1 MPYQDGTFTSAVQ
14 NGPKQIFYPFLNSP
28 TKDTTTKGTIRNYV
42 VIPNSYTPAAALS
55 TDPDDATQYL
65 VDESELAVE
74 SGVGRF
80 ARTYCKV
87 PQQQIV
93 PGTLALSKPTIPG
106 NDAFPRNF
114 GSYIIVQPDTTL
126 EKYDAYKRTIVTS
139 DSGVPGFYPTG
150 GTYLLSFNSNTT
162 GSINYA
168 ANAASIQSSLNAL
181 SSIQTAGNVSV
192 SGSYN
197 STTGFD
203 VTFGNVATATINV
216 NSIIAST
223 DSTLTSSVTASNNGY
238 SQAFEFRTVEASI
251 SNTNASINVSNV
263 TTNFGVVYGIA
274 SYYTSG
280 VNRYFRLGA
289 TGDFGNIL
297 TSGTFTISL
306 FGQTT
311 SQIAIPSAP
320 WDQASFL
327 SNVQTAINALSEVAN
342 RGGAVGSV
350 YNWDPR
356 HAFTFDFLIGPPK
369 ITSGTFTISLFSQ
382 TTSALNYNSNVSV
395 IESALNSLS
404 NVQSRGSVVVTS
416 SGGTSTIL
424 NASNTV
430 AAFSVGFSNNVFTSN
445 AISLTPAG
453 STITVVKTD
462 GTIGRTQRITFA
474 ASTAT
479 RTLFAAAHGIDA
491 GETIF
496 LRSPSTVYP
505 NVISSKVTVI
515 DSNTI
520 QLGITSSDP
529 WASVAS
535 ITEIGP
541 RTKQNYEPGSVVI
554 RSKTTS
560 DFYLPGVTA
569 GITTAED
576 IPIPVDESGTAAFLQ
591 GVFSGQSAI
600 NVRVGELQTW
610 RGPILVIDTTTVNA
624 ADV

>member
-126 EKYDAYKRTIVTS
+126 EKYDAYKRTTVTN

-150 GTYLLSFNSNTT
+150 GSYLLSFNSNAT

-168 ANAASIQSSLNAL
+168 ANAATVQSSLNAL

-203 VTFGNVATATINV
+203 VTFANVAA
-216 NSIIAST
+216 
-223 DSTLTSSVTASNNGY
+223 G
-238 SQAFEFRTVEASI
+238 
-251 SNTNASINVSNV
+251 SINVSSIVVSTDSSVSSSV
-263 TTNFGVVYGIA
+263 TETNGGYSKAFEFHPSAGVFSNTTLAAVV
-274 SYYTSG
+274 SG
-280 VNRYFRLGA
+280 MSSTPSGA
-289 TGDFGNIL
+289 TIYGTFNYTNDSQGQGWNGGISSSGGYTL
-297 TSGTFTISL
+297 SGTFKLSA

-311 SQIAIPSAP
+311 SDITYSTNPATLKANIETAFG
-320 WDQASFL
+320 AL
-327 SNVQTAINALSEVAN
+327 SNVAA
-342 RGGAVGSV
+342 RGNLRVTTPIFDSQNFSV
-350 YNWDPR
+350 NIYID
-356 HAFTFDFLIGPPK
+356 PK
-369 ITSGTFTISLFSQ
+369 IVSGTFTLSLLSQ
-382 TTSALNYNSNVSV
+382 TTSALNYNSNVAT
-395 IESALNSLS
+395 IQNAINALS
-404 NVQSRGSVVVTS
+404 NVQTRGTVVVTTGS
-416 SGGTSTIL
+416 GTSTIL
-424 NASNTV
+424 DSTSSV
-430 AAFSVGFSNNVFTSN
+430 AAFSVGFSNNLITSN
-445 AISLTPAG
+445 SVSLTPSG
-453 STITVVKTD
+453 SSVNVVKLNDDT
-462 GTIGRTQRITFA
+462 GRTQRILPQSAT
-474 ASTAT
+474 ST
-479 RTLFAAAHGIDA
+479 RTLYAAGHGIDP

-496 LRSPSTVYP
+496 VRNAASVFA
-505 NVISSKVTVI
+505 NIAESKVTVI
-515 DSNTI
+515 DSNTV
-520 QLGITSSDP
+520 QLSVASSDS

-535 ITEIGP
+535 ITEIGS

>member
-126 EKYDAYKRTIVTS
+126 EKYDAYKRTTVTS
-139 DSGVPGFYPTG
+139 DSGAPGFYPTG
-150 GTYLLSFNSNTT
+150 GTYTATLDGNTT
-162 GSINYA
+162 ASITYN
-168 ANAASIQSSLNAL
+168 ANAATVQSSLNSL
-181 SSIQTAGNVSV
+181 TPVQNRGNVSV

-197 STTGFD
+197 SSTGFD
-203 VTFGNVATATINV
+203 ITFANVATATMNV
-216 NSIIAST
+216 SSIVVST
-223 DSTLTSSVTASNNGY
+223 DSTLSSSVTPSNNGY
-238 SQAFEFRTVEASI
+238 SQAFEFRQVTGTL
-251 SNTNASINVSNV
+251 SNTNASVNVASL
-263 TTNFGVVYGIA
+263 TISGGFASQYVVYLGP
-274 SYYTSG
+274 SG
-280 VNRYFRLGA
+280 YPRKWRLGYQVA
-289 TGDFGNIL
+289 MNYAITG
-297 TSGTFTISL
+297 GTFTFSVL
-306 FGQTT
+306 G
-311 SQIAIPSAP
+311 
-320 WDQASFL
+320 
-327 SNVQTAINALSEVAN
+327 SNTAAINWSNNAATLSSSIESAVNNVSAITN
-342 RGGAVGSV
+342 LGPFSITNVYVGSDGGA
-350 YNWDPR
+350 
-356 HAFTFDFLIGPPK
+356 TFDLTVGNGQIN
-369 ITSGTFTISLFSQ
+369 SGSFSISLFSQ
-382 TTSALNYNSNVSV
+382 TTSALNCNSNVAT
-395 IESALNSLS
+395 IESAINSLS
-404 NVQSRGSVVVTS
+404 NVQSRGNVVVTS
-416 SGGTSTIL
+416 SSGTSTIL
-424 NASNTV
+424 NTDNTV

-445 AISLTPAG
+445 AVGLTPSG
-453 STITVVKTD
+453 SSITVVKTD
-462 GTIGRTQRITFA
+462 GSIGRTQRLTFA

-479 RTLFAAAHGIDA
+479 RTLFAASHGIDS

-496 LRSPSTVYP
+496 LRSSSTVYP
-505 NVISSKVTVI
+505 NVASSKVTVI
-515 DSNTI
+515 DSNTV
-520 QLGITSSDP
+520 QLSVASSDS